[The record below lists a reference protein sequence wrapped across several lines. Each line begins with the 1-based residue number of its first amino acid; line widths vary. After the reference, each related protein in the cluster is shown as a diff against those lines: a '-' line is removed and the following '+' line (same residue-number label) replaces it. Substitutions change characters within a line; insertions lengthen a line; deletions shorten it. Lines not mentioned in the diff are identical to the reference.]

1 MRRALKLT
9 IKIVQITILLFTLGL
24 GITAIHA
31 AYLHFECQSELRKA
45 AANLPASLGGTNN
58 NIDVAFKAPSCLKMT
73 SFAKIV
79 QNIFE

>member
-9 IKIVQITILLFTLGL
+9 IKIVQITIFIFTLGL

-45 AANLPASLGGTNN
+45 AASLGGTNN